1 MMVDDVMHACIQI
14 IAIHAFTQESQPHD
28 AVQKLEDL
36 DGAIRIKEPQ
46 SAEIAVA
53 AAALFSGICAR
64 QPRALQ
70 ICARLLER
78 VVKSSSL
85 DSTASSD
92 GRATVHCQLGHVY
105 VLQGP
110 GFYEKA
116 MKAFREATRA
126 NPENAKALEGMIL
139 CHICEGSIEDA
150 EAQVELLTLMH
161 SAEDLGHEFAYL
173 QSLMLKQK
181 KGGKKA
187 HLQSLIDCHALFLQ
201 RKGRSS
207 TSYLEG
213 PFRPYL
219 NAFQDLLYHNPDQLM
234 LLAMDF
240 FRHMEVNTSIS
251 SCLPGTANTLL
262 NAGGSSKDAGP
273 DTAAPEA
280 PSGPSS
286 SSLLH
291 AEVEISQAVK
301 IGLELI
307 QEVGSIVETLPL
319 PVVLSGAVFP
329 PFLSL
334 SCAPSPTTHPP
345 CHRRP
350 TYNYCRCCGP
360 VLAWFARTWSCPAAT
375 PRWGCSKRRPECC
388 TSASPSSRIALL
400 Y

>member
-1 MMVDDVMHACIQI
+1 MHAYMQI

-36 DGAIRIKEPQ
+36 DGAIRSREPQ
-46 SAEIAVA
+46 SPEIAVA

-105 VLQGP
+105 ILQGP

-126 NPENAKALEGMIL
+126 NPENARALEGMIL
-139 CHICEGSIEDA
+139 CQICEGSIEDA

-161 SAEDLGHEFAYL
+161 AAEDLGHEFAYL
-173 QSLMLKQK
+173 QSLMLKQGK
-181 KGGKKA
+181 QKTKGGTKA
-187 HLQSLIDCHALFLQ
+187 SHLQSLINCHALFLQ
-201 RKGRSS
+201 RRGPSS
-207 TSYLEG
+207 SGGLEG

-240 FRHMEVNTSIS
+240 FAHMEVNTSIS
-251 SCLPGTANTLL
+251 SCLPGTANTLQL
-262 NAGGSSKDAGP
+262 SAGGSSKDA
-273 DTAAPEA
+273 DTAPSEA
-280 PSGPSS
+280 PPGTSS
-286 SSLLH
+286 SPHLLLH
-291 AEVEISQAVK
+291 AEVEISQPVK
-301 IGLELI
+301 IGLQLI
-307 QEVGSIVETLPL
+307 QEVQRRSL
-319 PVVLSGAVFP
+319 PVVLCGVVASP
-329 PFLSL
+329 SL
-334 SCAPSPTTHPP
+334 PSSLRLRALTHPP
-345 CHRRP
+345 CP
-350 TYNYCRCCGP
+350 TLPRCCGP
-360 VLAWFARTWSCPAAT
+360 ARAWSAHTWSWPAAT
-375 PRWGCSKRRPECC
+375 PRWGCSKRRPEPC

-400 Y
+400 S